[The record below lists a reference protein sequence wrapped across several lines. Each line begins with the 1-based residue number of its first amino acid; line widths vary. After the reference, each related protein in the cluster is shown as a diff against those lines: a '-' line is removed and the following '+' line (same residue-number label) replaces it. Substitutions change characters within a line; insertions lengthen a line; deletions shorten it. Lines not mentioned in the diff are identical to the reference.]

1 MWTIIVLLVAIA
13 FIIVMTGK
21 VKMHAFLVL
30 ILAAYGVGILSNIG
44 LEPTLNAIKDGFGG
58 TIGYIGIVI
67 TLGAIIGTILEKSGA
82 AFTMANT
89 ILDIVGKTRAALAM
103 ALTGY
108 VVSIPVFCDSGFVI
122 LSPLNRALAE
132 KSKTSLATM
141 GIALSMGLYTTHC
154 LVPPTPGP
162 IAAAGNVG
170 ADLGTVVLLGLL
182 ASIPGTIAGYL
193 FAIYY
198 ASKFHIDPK
207 PEVTLDELQ
216 KKYGTLP
223 SVAKSF
229 APILV
234 PIVLICLKSLADF
247 PAHPFGEG
255 GIKAFFD
262 FIGNPNTALL
272 LGVFLAFFTLPKL
285 STEVIQ
291 NWVGEGVKTAGWII
305 LITGA
310 GGALGAVLKATPLA
324 SYIGSSLSQLHLGI
338 FLPFIIAAALKT
350 AQGSST
356 VAIIT
361 TSSLLAP
368 LLPSLGMDGSMA
380 KALVVLAVGAGAMT
394 VSHANDSYFWVVSQ
408 FSDMDDV
415 TVAYR
420 TQTLGTLVVG
430 LATIVGVWLMSL
442 VLM

>member
-1 MWTIIVLLVAIA
+1 MWTVIVLLLAIA
-13 FIIVMTGK
+13 FIIYMTGS
-21 VKMHAFLVL
+21 VKMHAFVVL
-30 ILAAYGVGILSNIG
+30 ILSAYGVGIFSGIG
-44 LEPTLNAIKDGFGG
+44 LDETLQAIRGGFGG

-82 AFTMANT
+82 ALTMANT
-89 ILDIVGKTRAALAM
+89 MLNLVGKARSALAM

-170 ADLGTVVLLGLL
+170 ADLGRVVILGLI
-182 ASIPGTIAGYL
+182 ASIPGMIAGYFFSTL
-193 FAIYY
+193 Y
-198 ASKFHIDPK
+198 ASRFHIDPK
-207 PEVTLDELQ
+207 PEVSLEEL
-216 KKYGTLP
+216 KEKYGTLP
-223 SVAKSF
+223 SPAKSF
-229 APILV
+229 SPILV
-234 PIVLICLKSLADF
+234 PIVLICLKSIADF
-247 PAHPFGEG
+247 PGHIFGEG
-255 GIKAFFD
+255 GFKSFLG

-272 LGVFLAFFTLPKL
+272 IGLFLALLTVPKINK
-285 STEVIQ
+285 EVLHDWI
-291 NWVGEGVKTAGWII
+291 GHGVKTAGWII
-305 LITGA
+305 LITGS
-310 GGALGAVLKATPLA
+310 GGALGGVLKATPIA
-324 SYIGSSLSQLHLGI
+324 DYIGGTLSTLHLGI
-338 FLPFIIAAALKT
+338 FLPFIISAALKT

-368 LLPSLGMDGSMA
+368 LLPSLGMDGDWA
-380 KALVVLAVGAGAMT
+380 KVLVVLAVGAGAMT

-408 FSDMDDV
+408 FSDMEDV
-415 TVAYR
+415 TIGYR

-430 LATIVGVWLMSL
+430 IATILGVWIMSL
-442 VLM
+442 ILM